1 MPITLTGI
9 NIRMTSATPP
19 RPGTRTA
26 LAISLAGLCLVTFGP
41 GPVSLS
47 ARAQKKDYLTSSE
60 ADKIRDADTPSDRVR
75 LLLSF
80 ASDRIKKLQYEMSHT
95 GDTLHRADRVNTL
108 INGYSGCLDDASEL
122 IDLSVEKQ
130 QDVRQGIKAMQSQA
144 PEFLS
149 YLKDLQAKKPE
160 QGVYQDNLDDAI
172 DATNDAIKSAD
183 EAAKENAPPPVR
195 RRP

>member
-1 MPITLTGI
+1 MHIGLK
-9 NIRMTSATPP
+9 NTPTP
-19 RPGTRTA
+19 TMRRGPGTRR
-26 LAISLAGLCLVTFGP
+26 SLAVSMAALCVMAFGLAAGSVP
-41 GPVSLS
+41 

-60 ADKIRDADTPSDRVR
+60 ADKIRDADTPSERVR

-80 ASDRIKKLQYEMSHT
+80 ASDRIKKLQYEISHT
-95 GDTLHRADRVNTL
+95 GDTLHRADRVNAL

-149 YLKDLQAKKPE
+149 YLKDLAAKNPE
-160 QGVYQDNLDDAI
+160 QGAYKDNLDDAV
-172 DATNDAIKSAD
+172 DATNDAIKSAN
-183 EAAKENAPPPVR
+183 EAARENAPPPVR
-195 RRP
+195 RAP